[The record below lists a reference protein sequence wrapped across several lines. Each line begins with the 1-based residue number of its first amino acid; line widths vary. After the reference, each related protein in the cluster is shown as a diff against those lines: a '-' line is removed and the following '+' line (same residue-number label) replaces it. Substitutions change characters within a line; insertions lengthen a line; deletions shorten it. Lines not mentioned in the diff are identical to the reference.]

1 MLGVFF
7 FFFFFFSF
15 QVSLG
20 VISLNHITPS
30 TKGKVIPKVPK
41 VQKGFEYFFN
51 SLELASSNLIEYTR
65 GGFAFSPG

>member
-1 MLGVFF
+1 M
-7 FFFFFFSF
+7 
-15 QVSLG
+15 SLG